1 MYIVVVAGNIGAGK
15 STTLDALSQL
25 LGHHQVCYVMEPV
38 EEWREQGFLEEFYK
52 TGNAFE
58 FQLRVLYSRVA
69 AYERALAAF
78 KAAHNNEDPVVV
90 VLDRWFFE
98 DREFAR
104 VNLLRGAM
112 TEKQFALYETAYSY
126 LIQHYPQPK
135 LSLWLDV
142 SPEQCLARLQQRGR
156 PEELAGITLEYL
168 QQLNSVRD
176 QYTNLI
182 PVENQTP
189 LEVALCITKYLIKSE
204 YVDRYFKH

>member
-1 MYIVVVAGNIGAGK
+1 MYLVVVAGNIGAGK
-15 STTLDALSQL
+15 STTLDALTQL
-25 LGHHQVCYVMEPV
+25 LGHRQVCYVMEPV
-38 EEWREQGFLEEFYK
+38 EEWRTQGFLEEFYK

-69 AYERALAAF
+69 AYEQALASF
-78 KAAHNNEDPVVV
+78 KAAHDGQAPVVV
-90 VLDRWFFE
+90 ILDRWFFE

-126 LIQHYPQPK
+126 LMKHYPQPD

-142 SPEQCLARLQQRGR
+142 APEQCLQRLQQRGR

-168 QQLNSVRD
+168 QQLHSVRG
-176 QYTNLI
+176 QYANLI
-182 PVENQTP
+182 TVDQKTP
-189 LEVALCITKYLIKSE
+189 LEVALCITKHLLQSD
-204 YVDRYFKH
+204 YVQDHFN